1 MTKETLSEKRYTQS
15 QVDLKLMTEK
25 LTNIEKKVIE
35 IDRKLEAEYV
45 TKDQLAI
52 VKSELELL
60 QRIVYGVVGLIITA
74 VVGGMIAFLSTHL
87 NRMCKPDMKLINKKT
102 SQ

>member
-45 TKDQLAI
+45 TKDQQAI
-52 VKSELELL
+52 VKSELGLL

-74 VVGGMIAFLSTHL
+74 VVGGMIAFF
-87 NRMCKPDMKLINKKT
+87 INAPK
-102 SQ
+102 

>member
-35 IDRKLEAEYV
+35 RDRKFEAEYV

-52 VKSELELL
+52 VKSELGLL

-74 VVGGMIAFLSTHL
+74 VVGGMIAFF
-87 NRMCKPDMKLINKKT
+87 INAPK
-102 SQ
+102 